1 MRQID
6 VQYSVIQHLAK
17 KTGFETVWSYDGV
30 VLPETK
36 PFITVQQRQN
46 TPTVVSKQRESVR
59 MVYRFQIGL
68 HTNTATER
76 ATVQEQLNRIF
87 LFDKIALIN
96 ANEPSQTL
104 GLFYVNLTA
113 EVPLPAEEVA
123 DKTQYH
129 RVYFDIEIDTTLNA

>member
-6 VQYSVIQHLAK
+6 VQYSIIQHLAE
-17 KTGFETVWSYDGV
+17 KTGFEVVWVYDGV

-68 HTNTATER
+68 HTNTAIER

-129 RVYFDIEIDTTLNA
+129 RVYFDIEIDTTLHA

>member
-6 VQYSVIQHLAK
+6 VQYSIIQHLTK
-17 KTGFETVWSYDGV
+17 KTGFEVVWVYDGV

-68 HTNTATER
+68 HTNTAIER

-104 GLFYVNLTA
+104 GFFYVNLTA
-113 EVPLPAEEVA
+113 EVPLPAEELA
-123 DKTQYH
+123 DKTNYH